1 MKRFW
6 LVAGSTSMLLA
17 LVIAAATGHATETG
31 TEAGAREALA
41 TARELH
47 LVHSGALL
55 LLDVLPLGER
65 DSTTWNLAGAAFLGG
80 ILLFPC
86 GIYASRI
93 FGINEIRPLIPVGG
107 AAFMLGW
114 LLFAAAALR
123 LRSS

>member
-6 LVAGSTSMLLA
+6 LVTGSMSMLLA
-17 LVIAAATGHATETG
+17 LVIAAATGHATETA
-31 TEAGAREALA
+31 TEVQVREALA

-55 LLDVLPLGER
+55 LLGVLPLGDR
-65 DSTTWNLAGAAFLGG
+65 DRTIWNIAGAAFLGG

-93 FGINEIRPLIPVGG
+93 FGIDEIRPLIPVGG
-107 AAFMLGW
+107 TAFMLGW
-114 LLFAAAALR
+114 LLFTAAALR

>member
-1 MKRFW
+1 MKCFW

-31 TEAGAREALA
+31 TE
-41 TARELH
+41 
-47 LVHSGALL
+47 
-55 LLDVLPLGER
+55 
-65 DSTTWNLAGAAFLGG
+65 AGAAFLGG

-114 LLFAAAALR
+114 LLLAAAALR

>member
-6 LVAGSTSMLLA
+6 LVTGSANMLLA
-17 LVIAAATGHATETG
+17 LVVAAATGHATE
-31 TEAGAREALA
+31 AGIEPAAREALA

-55 LLDVLPLGER
+55 LLGALPGNGKG
-65 DSTTWNLAGAAFLGG
+65 SITWNLAGAAFLAG

-93 FGINEIRPLIPVGG
+93 FGIDWIRPLVPIGG
-107 AAFMLGW
+107 TAFMAGW
-114 LLFAAAALR
+114 ILLAAASLR
-123 LRSS
+123 QRPG